1 MYIIHGWICLGL
13 IINDEVLEY
22 YVVYLNVG
30 GDDIFLGGKLMGLV
44 RIIKYLGMLLYQ
56 LE

>member
-30 GDDIFLGGKLMGLV
+30 GDDIFFGRETYGVG
-44 RIIKYLGMLLYQ
+44 
-56 LE
+56 